1 MDYTLDG
8 TASATNAAGATVS
21 SNSVHAD
28 VTLPDSFSISLAQGL
43 SEKWELL
50 ADVTFTRWSEIDRID
65 VINSGNGSTVDILSL
80 DFDDTWR
87 YSVGANYKLNES
99 WKLKGGVAFDESPV
113 KGASTRT
120 VRLPDNDR
128 TWVSV
133 GAQVTMKQ
141 VHRLDF
147 GYAHLFLKD
156 ADIDNSRAQVGF
168 PVPAAATSRVA
179 GTYEGSVDLF
189 SVQYTVTF

>member
-8 TASATNAAGATVS
+8 TASAKTAAGTTVA

-28 VTLPDSFSISLAQGL
+28 VTLPDSFSVSLSQAL
-43 SEKWELL
+43 SDKWELL
-50 ADVTFTRWSEIDRID
+50 ADVTFTRWSEINRIN
-65 VINSGNGSTVDILSL
+65 VVNSSNGSTADVLVL

-87 YSVGANYKLNES
+87 YSIGANYRLNES
-99 WKLKGGVAFDESPV
+99 WKLKGGIAFDETPV

-120 VRLPDNDR
+120 VRLPDSDR

-133 GAQVTMKQ
+133 GAQVTMQ
-141 VHRLDF
+141 QSHRLDF
-147 GYAHLFLKD
+147 GYSHLFIKD
-156 ADIDNSRAQVGF
+156 AEIDNSRAQVGF
-168 PVPAAATSRVA
+168 PVPALATSRVQ

-189 SVQYTVTF
+189 SVQYTYTF